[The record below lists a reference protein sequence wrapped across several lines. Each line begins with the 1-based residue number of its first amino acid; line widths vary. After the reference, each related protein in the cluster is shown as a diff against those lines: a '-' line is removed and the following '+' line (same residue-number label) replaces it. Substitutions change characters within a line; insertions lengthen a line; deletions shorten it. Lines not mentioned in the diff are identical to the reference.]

1 MTVPNSAA
9 VLCSF
14 RHRYD
19 CVATPKRLWAMS
31 SGKTPPW
38 PSLYNPGL
46 EILHIEHRPPTQKGA
61 EYLYSASGAV
71 TDSSPLELYSFF
83 VQPDIFRF
91 TLYWNL
97 IFYTPLFL
105 VCGLYAFWNYSFPPS
120 PRPSQ
125 HPPSQDTLYPLTPLP
140 STLTSRTPGNTPLTT
155 HKKNEMRSRLA
166 FALLVLLTFMTL
178 SVAGAVIGAAVLGF
192 VAMGLFRAGN
202 FNMST

>member
-1 MTVPNSAA
+1 
-9 VLCSF
+9 
-14 RHRYD
+14 
-19 CVATPKRLWAMS
+19 MS
-31 SGKTPPW
+31 PGKTTPPW

-61 EYLYSASGAV
+61 EYLYSAS
-71 TDSSPLELYSFF
+71 
-83 VQPDIFRF
+83 DIFRF

-125 HPPSQDTLYPLTPLP
+125 HPPFQDTLYPLTPL
-140 STLTSRTPGNTPLTT
+140 SSALTSRTPGNTPLTT
-155 HKKNEMRSRLA
+155 YKKNERRSRLA

-202 FNMST
+202 FNMSTWIPFLLAVIQVFVGLLSVWPSIIEII